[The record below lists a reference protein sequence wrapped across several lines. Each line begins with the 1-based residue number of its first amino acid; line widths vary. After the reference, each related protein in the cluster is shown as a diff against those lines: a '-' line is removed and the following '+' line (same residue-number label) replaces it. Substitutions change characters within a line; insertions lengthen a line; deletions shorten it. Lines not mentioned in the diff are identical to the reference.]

1 MVKKFQINKY
11 IHHLSNPDRVMLQ
24 QQITEEITDGDLTRY
39 FGKNDYKNILKYSEL
54 QNYSTI
60 QKLLPRNKS
69 WKIILIESEFNS
81 GHWVLLMR
89 YNTTIEFFNSYG
101 TFPSDELDYMP
112 DEQNEMLDQDVKYL
126 NILLTNAIP
135 KFIVFY
141 NKRKLQRLYDGVNT
155 CGKWTILRLMM
166 LKNFN
171 MDLQKFLQ
179 FVDNLTKEYKLTPDE
194 MVTLVIQK

>member
-11 IHHLSNPDRVMLQ
+11 IHHLSNPDRATLQ

-39 FGKNDYKNILKYSEL
+39 FGKKDYKNIIKYSEL
-54 QNYSTI
+54 QTYSTI

-101 TFPSDELDYMP
+101 TFPSDELDYIA
-112 DEQNEMLDQDVKYL
+112 DDQNEMLNQDVKYL
-126 NILLTNAIP
+126 NILLTNALSSFKVI
-135 KFIVFY
+135 Y
-141 NKRKLQRLYDGVNT
+141 NKRKLQKLKDGVNT
-155 CGKWTILRLMM
+155 CGKWTILRIMM
-166 LKNFN
+166 LENFN

-179 FVDNLTKEYKLTPDE
+179 FVDKLCKEYTLTPDE
-194 MVTLVIQK
+194 MVTLLIQK